1 LYPNLIQTN
10 PMSEVNNVV
19 LNPHEGRKKAEY
31 YWFALYTAPRAE
43 KKVSDRLSQIQVEHY
58 LPLIRKQKIWSDRKK
73 WVEEPLFRSYL
84 FVHISEAEYFSVL
97 NIYGAVKFVS
107 FGGQAVHVPQ
117 RQIESIKR
125 MMLDADDLEVSTE
138 NFEVGMPVRVTSGPL
153 TGLFGE
159 IIKHKGKTRLL
170 LRIHALESV
179 MMAEVS
185 EKHCEPA
192 AEFELQNV

>member
-1 LYPNLIQTN
+1 
-10 PMSEVNNVV
+10 MSEVNNVV
-19 LNPHEGRKKAEY
+19 LNPHEGRKRAEY

-43 KKVSDRLSQIQVEHY
+43 KKVSDRLLQIQVEHY
-58 LPLIRKQKIWSDRKK
+58 LPLIKKQKVWSDRKK

-84 FVHISEAEYFSVL
+84 FVYISEAEYFNVL

-107 FGGQAVHVPQ
+107 FGGQAVNVPHK
-117 RQIESIKR
+117 QIETIKR
-125 MMLDADDLEVSTE
+125 MLSAADDLDVSTE
-138 NFEVGMPVRVTSGPL
+138 HFEVGMPVKVISGPL

-159 IIKHKGKTRLL
+159 IVNHKGKTRLL

-192 AEFELQNV
+192 EQFELQIV